1 MRDERPIRLV
11 FSKNLTG
18 LELPNSHVP
27 DTDCDSVSAG
37 REAFVGFD
45 SAWAGKAP
53 GGIASAT
60 FSQDRLLETRLPEP
74 AGFDHAAAIIE
85 ELQSTHD
92 YVLVAI
98 DQPTVVPNQTGSRPV
113 DRVAAS
119 LVSRLGGGVQPANQ
133 GKTRSG
139 RTIQSKVQMF
149 GPEAPIWKFLRRI
162 DAVQNPPKAR
172 TAPSGCHAIEV
183 FPALALPA
191 LEPAILERK
200 RAARYNPANRKRF
213 SLPDWRLVTLA
224 ASRHAAA
231 LRLTCLSEW
240 ARNLAELPTPTKTD
254 QDCLDAAIC
263 LIVALQWR
271 RAPRDQVTVIGYAQS
286 GYMVSP
292 VTPAT
297 HAILQSAAAKRG
309 VPMDAPW

>member
-1 MRDERPIRLV
+1 
-11 FSKNLTG
+11 
-18 LELPNSHVP
+18 
-27 DTDCDSVSAG
+27 VSAG

-45 SAWAGKAP
+45 SAWAGNAP

-60 FSQDRLLETRLPEP
+60 FAEDRLVETRLPEP

-85 ELQSTHD
+85 ELASTHA

-98 DQPTVVPNQTGSRPV
+98 DQPTIVPNQTGSRPV

-119 LVSRLGGGVQPANQ
+119 LISRLGGGVQPANQ
-133 GKTRSG
+133 GKTKSG
-139 RTIQSKVQMF
+139 RTMQSKVEMF
-149 GPEAPIWKFLRRI
+149 GPDAPIWQFLRRI
-162 DAVQNPPKAR
+162 SAVQDPPQSRSAVNGR
-172 TAPSGCHAIEV
+172 HAIEV

-213 SLPDWRLVTLA
+213 SLPDWRLVALA

-231 LRLTCLSEW
+231 LRLDGLS
-240 ARNLAELPTPTKTD
+240 ASTDDLAEIPRPTKTD

-271 RAPRDQVTVIGYAQS
+271 RAPRDQVTVIGDAQS

-297 HAILQSAAAKRG
+297 RAILEAAATKRG
-309 VPMDAPW
+309 VPMDMPC

>member
-1 MRDERPIRLV
+1 M
-11 FSKNLTG
+11 S
-18 LELPNSHVP
+18 S
-27 DTDCDSVSAG
+27 G

-45 SAWAGKAP
+45 SAWAGNAP

-60 FSQDRLLETRLPEP
+60 FSPDGLVDVRLPEP
-74 AGFDHAAAIIE
+74 AGFDDAARIVEA
-85 ELQSTHD
+85 LASAHD

-119 LVSRLGGGVQPANQ
+119 LVSRLRGGVQPANQ

-139 RTIQSKVQMF
+139 RTIQSKVRMF
-149 GPEAPIWKFLRRI
+149 GPEAPIWQFLRQI
-162 DAVQNPPKAR
+162 DAVQNPPESRSAATGR
-172 TAPSGCHAIEV
+172 HIVEV

-191 LEPAILERK
+191 LEPEILKRK
-200 RAARYNPANRKRF
+200 RAARYNPANSRRF
-213 SLPDWRLVTLA
+213 SLPDWRLVALA

-231 LRLTCLSEW
+231 LHLDDLAEW
-240 ARNLAELPTPTKTD
+240 ARDLAELPRPTKTH
-254 QDCLDAAIC
+254 QDYLDSAIC

-271 RAPRDQVTVIGYAQS
+271 RAPRDQLTVIGDAQS

-297 HAILQSAAAKRG
+297 RAILQSAAAKRG
-309 VPMDAPW
+309 VPIDAPW

>member
-1 MRDERPIRLV
+1 MSP
-11 FSKNLTG
+11 
-18 LELPNSHVP
+18 
-27 DTDCDSVSAG
+27 G

-60 FSQDRLLETRLPEP
+60 FSQDRLVHTRLPEP
-74 AGFDHAAAIIE
+74 ASFDHAAAIIE
-85 ELQSTHD
+85 ELKSTHH

-98 DQPTVVPNQTGSRPV
+98 DQPTIVPNQTGSRPV

-119 LVSRLGGGVQPANQ
+119 LISRLGGGVQPANQ

-139 RTIQSKVQMF
+139 RTMPSKVRMF
-149 GPEAPIWKFLRRI
+149 GPEAPIWRFLRRL
-162 DAVQNPPKAR
+162 DAVQNPPQSRSAVNGR
-172 TAPSGCHAIEV
+172 HAIEV

-200 RAARYNPANRKRF
+200 RAARYNPANRRRF
-213 SLPDWRLVTLA
+213 SLPDWRLVALA

-231 LRLTCLSEW
+231 LRLSDLSEW
-240 ARNLAELPTPTKTD
+240 ARNLAELARPTKTH

-271 RAPRDQVTVIGYAQS
+271 RAPRNQLTVIGDAQL

-297 HAILQSAAAKRG
+297 HAILHSAATKRG
-309 VPMDAPW
+309 VPMDMPW

>member
-1 MRDERPIRLV
+1 MTAL
-11 FSKNLTG
+11 
-18 LELPNSHVP
+18 
-27 DTDCDSVSAG
+27 

-45 SAWAGKAP
+45 SAWAGNAP
-53 GGIASAT
+53 GGIAAAT
-60 FSQDRLLETRLPEP
+60 FSQGRLLETRLPEP
-74 AGFDHAAAIIE
+74 AGFDHAAEIVE
-85 ELQSTHD
+85 ELESTHD

-113 DRVAAS
+113 DKVAAS
-119 LVSRLGGGVQPANQ
+119 LISRLGGGVQPANR
-133 GKTRSG
+133 GKTKSG

-149 GPEAPIWKFLRRI
+149 GPDAPIWRFLRRL
-162 DAVQNPPKAR
+162 DAVQNPPESRSAV
-172 TAPSGCHAIEV
+172 SGLHAVEV

-191 LEPAILERK
+191 LEPEILERK
-200 RAARYNPANRKRF
+200 RAARYNPANRRRF
-213 SLPDWRLVTLA
+213 SLPDWRLVALA

-231 LRLTCLSEW
+231 LRLGGLSEW
-240 ARNLAELPTPTKTD
+240 ARDLVESPKPTKTD

-271 RAPRDQVTVIGYAQS
+271 RAPRDRVTVIGGAQF

-297 HAILQSAAAKRG
+297 RAILEPAAATRG

>member
-1 MRDERPIRLV
+1 MTAL
-11 FSKNLTG
+11 
-18 LELPNSHVP
+18 
-27 DTDCDSVSAG
+27 

-45 SAWAGKAP
+45 SAWAGNAP
-53 GGIASAT
+53 GGIAAAT
-60 FSQDRLLETRLPEP
+60 FSQGRLLETRLPEP
-74 AGFDHAAAIIE
+74 AGFDHAAAIVE
-85 ELQSTHD
+85 ELASTHD

-98 DQPTVVPNQTGSRPV
+98 DQPTVVPNETGCRPV
-113 DRVAAS
+113 DRVAMS
-119 LVSRLGGGVQPANQ
+119 LVCRLGGGVQPASR
-133 GKTRSG
+133 GKTKSG
-139 RTIQSKVQMF
+139 RTIQSKVRMF
-149 GPEAPIWKFLRRI
+149 GPDAPIWRFLQRLR
-162 DAVQNPPKAR
+162 AVQNPPESRSAV
-172 TAPSGCHAIEV
+172 SGLHAVEV

-200 RAARYNPANRKRF
+200 RAARYNPASRRRF
-213 SLPDWRLVTLA
+213 SLPDWCLVALA

-231 LRLTCLSEW
+231 LRLDDLSEW
-240 ARNLAELPTPTKTD
+240 ARDLAESPKPTKID

-271 RAPRDQVTVIGYAQS
+271 RAPRDQVTVIGDAQF

-297 HAILQSAAAKRG
+297 RAILEPAAATRG

>member
-1 MRDERPIRLV
+1 MSP
-11 FSKNLTG
+11 
-18 LELPNSHVP
+18 
-27 DTDCDSVSAG
+27 G

-60 FSQDRLLETRLPEP
+60 FSQDRLVHTHLPEP
-74 AGFDHAAAIIE
+74 AGFDHAAAIVE
-85 ELQSTHD
+85 ELASTHD

-98 DQPTVVPNQTGSRPV
+98 DQPTIVPNQTGSRPV

-119 LVSRLGGGVQPANQ
+119 LVSRLRGGVQPANQ
-133 GKTRSG
+133 GKTKSG
-139 RTIQSKVQMF
+139 RTMPSKVRMF
-149 GPEAPIWKFLRRI
+149 GPEAPIWQFLRRI
-162 DAVQNPPKAR
+162 DAVQNPPQSRSA
-172 TAPSGCHAIEV
+172 ASGRHAIEV

-191 LEPAILERK
+191 LEPAILQRK
-200 RAARYNPANRKRF
+200 RAARYNPANRRRF
-213 SLPDWRLVTLA
+213 SLSDWRLVARA

-231 LRLTCLSEW
+231 LRLAAISDW
-240 ARNLAELPTPTKTD
+240 ARNLPELQKPTKTD

-271 RAPRDQVTVIGYAQS
+271 RAPRNQVTVIGDTQS

-297 HAILQSAAAKRG
+297 RAILQSAATKRA
-309 VPMDAPW
+309 VPIDAPW

>member
-1 MRDERPIRLV
+1 M
-11 FSKNLTG
+11 SSG
-18 LELPNSHVP
+18 L
-27 DTDCDSVSAG
+27 
-37 REAFVGFD
+37 EAFVGFD

-53 GGIASAT
+53 GGIASVT
-60 FSQDRLLETRLPEP
+60 FSQDCLVETRPPEP

-85 ELQSTHD
+85 ELKSTHH

-98 DQPTVVPNQTGSRPV
+98 DQPTIVPNQTGSRPV

-119 LVSRLGGGVQPANQ
+119 LVSRLRGGVQPANQ

-139 RTIQSKVQMF
+139 RTIQSKLRMF
-149 GPEAPIWKFLRRI
+149 GPNAPIWQFLQRLEP
-162 DAVQNPPKAR
+162 VQNPPQSRSAVN
-172 TAPSGCHAIEV
+172 GLHAIEV

-200 RAARYNPANRKRF
+200 RAARYNPANRRRF
-213 SLPDWRLVTLA
+213 SLPDWRLVALA
-224 ASRHAAA
+224 TSRHAASLHLDDLA
-231 LRLTCLSEW
+231 KW
-240 ARNLAELPTPTKTD
+240 ARDLAELLEPTKTD
-254 QDCLDAAIC
+254 QDCLEVAIC

-271 RAPRDQVTVIGYAQS
+271 RAPRDRLTVLGDAQS

-292 VTPAT
+292 VTPPT
-297 HAILQSAAAKRG
+297 RAILHSAATKRA

>member
-1 MRDERPIRLV
+1 MSP
-11 FSKNLTG
+11 
-18 LELPNSHVP
+18 
-27 DTDCDSVSAG
+27 G

-60 FSQDRLLETRLPEP
+60 FSQDRLVHTRLPEP

-85 ELQSTHD
+85 ELKSTHD

-98 DQPTVVPNQTGSRPV
+98 DQPTVVPNQTGSRLV

-119 LVSRLGGGVQPANQ
+119 LVSRLRGGVQPANQ
-133 GKTRSG
+133 GKTKSG
-139 RTIQSKVQMF
+139 RTMPSKVRMF
-149 GPEAPIWKFLRRI
+149 GPEAPIWQFLRRI
-162 DAVQNPPKAR
+162 DAVQNPPQSRSA
-172 TAPSGCHAIEV
+172 ASGRHAIEV

-200 RAARYNPANRKRF
+200 RAARYNPANRRRF
-213 SLPDWRLVTLA
+213 SLSDWRLVARA

-231 LRLTCLSEW
+231 LRLDGLSEW
-240 ARNLAELPTPTKTD
+240 ADDLAEIPRPTKTD

-271 RAPRDQVTVIGYAQS
+271 RAPRDQVTVIGDAQS

-297 HAILQSAAAKRG
+297 RAILKAAATKRG

>member
-1 MRDERPIRLV
+1 MTAL
-11 FSKNLTG
+11 
-18 LELPNSHVP
+18 
-27 DTDCDSVSAG
+27 

-45 SAWAGKAP
+45 SAWAGNAP
-53 GGIASAT
+53 GGIAAAT
-60 FSQDRLLETRLPEP
+60 FSQGRLLETRLPEP
-74 AGFDHAAAIIE
+74 AGFDHAAEIVE
-85 ELQSTHD
+85 ELESTHD

-113 DRVAAS
+113 DKVAAS
-119 LVSRLGGGVQPANQ
+119 LISRLGGGVQPANR
-133 GKTRSG
+133 GKTKSG

-149 GPEAPIWKFLRRI
+149 GPDAPIWRFLRRL
-162 DAVQNPPKAR
+162 DAVQNPPESRSAV
-172 TAPSGCHAIEV
+172 SGLHAVEV

-191 LEPAILERK
+191 LEPEILERK
-200 RAARYNPANRKRF
+200 RAARYNPANRRRF
-213 SLPDWRLVTLA
+213 SLPDWRLVALA

-231 LRLTCLSEW
+231 LRLGGLSEW
-240 ARNLAELPTPTKTD
+240 ARDLVESPKPTKTD

-271 RAPRDQVTVIGYAQS
+271 RAPRDRVTVIGDAQF

-297 HAILQSAAAKRG
+297 RAILEPAAATRG

>member
-1 MRDERPIRLV
+1 M
-11 FSKNLTG
+11 S
-18 LELPNSHVP
+18 S
-27 DTDCDSVSAG
+27 G

-45 SAWAGKAP
+45 SAWAGNAP

-60 FSQDRLLETRLPEP
+60 FSQDSLLETRLPEP
-74 AGFDHAAAIIE
+74 AGFDDAARIIE
-85 ELQSTHD
+85 ALASTHA

-98 DQPTVVPNQTGSRPV
+98 DQPTVVPNQTGSRLV

-119 LVSRLGGGVQPANQ
+119 LVSRLRGGVQPANQ
-133 GKTRSG
+133 GKTKSG
-139 RTIQSKVQMF
+139 RTMPSKVRMF
-149 GPEAPIWKFLRRI
+149 GPEAPIWQFLRRI
-162 DAVQNPPKAR
+162 DAVQNPPQSRSA
-172 TAPSGCHAIEV
+172 ASGLHAIEV

-200 RAARYNPANRKRF
+200 RAARYNPANRRRF
-213 SLPDWRLVTLA
+213 SLSDWRLVARA

-231 LRLTCLSEW
+231 LRLTALSEW
-240 ARNLAELPTPTKTD
+240 AHDLAEIPKPTKTD

-271 RAPRDQVTVIGYAQS
+271 RAPRNQVTVIGDAQS

-297 HAILQSAAAKRG
+297 HAIIQPAATRRG

>member
-1 MRDERPIRLV
+1 M
-11 FSKNLTG
+11 
-18 LELPNSHVP
+18 
-27 DTDCDSVSAG
+27 SAG

-45 SAWAGKAP
+45 SAWAGNAP
-53 GGIASAT
+53 GGIASAA
-60 FSQDRLLETRLPEP
+60 FSPDRLVDVRLPEP
-74 AGFDHAAAIIE
+74 AGFDEAAEIFE
-85 ELQSTHD
+85 ELASTHD

-98 DQPTVVPNQTGSRPV
+98 DQPTIVPNQTGSRPV

-119 LVSRLGGGVQPANQ
+119 LISRLRGGVQPANQ
-133 GKTRSG
+133 GKTMSG
-139 RTIQSKVQMF
+139 RTIQSKVRMF
-149 GPEAPIWKFLRRI
+149 GPEAPIWRFIQRL
-162 DAVQNPPKAR
+162 DAVQNPPESRSAATGR
-172 TAPSGCHAIEV
+172 HMVEV

-200 RAARYNPANRKRF
+200 RAARYNPANRRRF
-213 SLPDWRLVTLA
+213 SLPDWRLVARA

-231 LRLTCLSEW
+231 LHLDDLAEW
-240 ARNLAELPTPTKTD
+240 ARDLAELPKPSKTD

-263 LIVALQWR
+263 LIVALHWR
-271 RAPRDQVTVIGYAQS
+271 KAPRNQVTVIGDAQL

-309 VPMDAPW
+309 VPIDAPC

>member
-1 MRDERPIRLV
+1 M
-11 FSKNLTG
+11 
-18 LELPNSHVP
+18 
-27 DTDCDSVSAG
+27 SAG

-45 SAWAGKAP
+45 SAWAGNAP

-60 FSQDRLLETRLPEP
+60 FSQDRRVETCLPEP
-74 AGFDHAAAIIE
+74 AGFDRAAAIIE
-85 ELQSTHD
+85 ELKSTHD

-119 LVSRLGGGVQPANQ
+119 LISRLGGGVQPANQ
-133 GKTRSG
+133 GKTKSG
-139 RTIQSKVQMF
+139 RTMPSKVRMF
-149 GPEAPIWKFLRRI
+149 GPDAPIWQFLRRI
-162 DAVQNPPKAR
+162 DAVQNPPQAR
-172 TAPSGCHAIEV
+172 SAASGIHAVEV

-200 RAARYNPANRKRF
+200 RAARYNPAYRKRF
-213 SLPDWRLVTLA
+213 SLPDWRLVALT

-231 LRLTCLSEW
+231 LRLGDLSQW
-240 ARNLAELPTPTKTD
+240 AHDLAQIPKPTKTH
-254 QDCLDAAIC
+254 QDCLDAALC

-271 RAPRDQVTVIGYAQS
+271 KLPRNQVTVIGDAQS

-297 HAILQSAAAKRG
+297 HAILQSAAAKRD
-309 VPMDAPW
+309 VPMDMPW